1 MKQGASRL
9 SAAWC
14 SLTEGACTTCWHV
27 RTHQAGYRCSLAI
40 LQLHHSRSQNRADSM
55 LITLVN
61 TDTSRVTTCDQ
72 LRTRFSPEH
81 PHLSYV
87 TVRDPS
93 FRLDPAITS

>member
-1 MKQGASRL
+1 
-9 SAAWC
+9 
-14 SLTEGACTTCWHV
+14 
-27 RTHQAGYRCSLAI
+27 
-40 LQLHHSRSQNRADSM
+40 M

-72 LRTRFSPEH
+72 LRTRFSPEP